1 MNTVSS
7 SIVRKMPAELGSLS
21 VCVSNWESGLEV
33 KAAGAGGHGLV
44 GGWQSRR
51 GGIFV
56 VERVMLCNR
65 AFNAGLDDRRL
76 LIVRCRASQS
86 SSRKRP
92 RYESSSGLTKS
103 DMDLLKKLEEFMSST
118 GLPLDKV
125 PSTRELAGN
134 GRQDLANAVRRRG
147 YKAVAKL
154 LADKKVL
161 WRKEEDKINNE
172 NKGGS
177 TVSLSCSKELLPVA
191 DNLVRLGDADLCK
204 DDQAITP
211 NPSSRTIEK
220 TAGPSLPKESP
231 FEASLVNDANGQ
243 KLFHGVNGEATISP
257 VKSLFQEEAMEFIR
271 SDQAD
276 GNEDEEEISHNDDVQ
291 QNFVDDNHVNSSVS
305 ETDQHTSS
313 HFGTAET
320 IAARKATVDKDYE
333 LDLQRQIQVELERI
347 KMALLSRE
355 LELAKMSRE
364 LEEAKAQLALFHA
377 KATAELTQTKQALL
391 EKELSLQAAQ
401 QALEHLKQVQV
412 EWWGEGSKVELAGS
426 FNGWQYNF
434 PMDPDPSSE
443 IANLD
448 GSRGPMMWGTKLWL
462 YPGFYEIKFIV
473 DGNWTID
480 QRREIVMRNMGQNN
494 VLRVDG

>member
-1 MNTVSS
+1 
-7 SIVRKMPAELGSLS
+7 
-21 VCVSNWESGLEV
+21 
-33 KAAGAGGHGLV
+33 
-44 GGWQSRR
+44 
-51 GGIFV
+51 
-56 VERVMLCNR
+56 
-65 AFNAGLDDRRL
+65 
-76 LIVRCRASQS
+76 
-86 SSRKRP
+86 
-92 RYESSSGLTKS
+92 
-103 DMDLLKKLEEFMSST
+103 
-118 GLPLDKV
+118 
-125 PSTRELAGN
+125 
-134 GRQDLANAVRRRG
+134 
-147 YKAVAKL
+147 
-154 LADKKVL
+154 
-161 WRKEEDKINNE
+161 
-172 NKGGS
+172 
-177 TVSLSCSKELLPVA
+177 
-191 DNLVRLGDADLCK
+191 
-204 DDQAITP
+204 
-211 NPSSRTIEK
+211 
-220 TAGPSLPKESP
+220 
-231 FEASLVNDANGQ
+231 
-243 KLFHGVNGEATISP
+243 
-257 VKSLFQEEAMEFIR
+257 MEFIR
-271 SDQAD
+271 SGKFFDMEDQAD